1 MNQHDNVKSI
11 SSSRSYGS
19 KNRIKQFLSRFVG
32 LALLFLAYLPA
43 ILLLN
48 TTAALATTLAW
59 TNPAPA
65 EGYLSAGF
73 IQSVSCPSTTFC
85 VAGDFSGNATIYNG
99 STWSSPTLI
108 DSTRNIESVSCPTNS
123 FCLAVDKGGN
133 ASLYNGSTW
142 SSPTIVDINRY
153 LQSVSC
159 ATSTFC
165 VAVDNSEDAVLYNG
179 STWSIPAAIDS
190 GSIMVSVSCPRTTFC
205 VAVGSAGNSDGNA
218 VIYNGSTWLSPTLI
232 GSNGYLASVSCSAT
246 TFCIAVDSIG
256 NYMMS
261 GIPPQLTG
269 LSSNFGN
276 TTGGTNVVISGTNFL
291 GATAVNFGS
300 NPASSFKVVSFSE
313 IIATSPPGLGTVN
326 VTVTTLLGTTS
337 IVSADQFS
345 YVNYTPINPV
355 RICDTRPASGLTPLN
370 QCNIGTIL
378 NNGPLLP
385 G

>member
-85 VAGDFSGNATIYNG
+85 VAGDFSGNATI
-99 STWSSPTLI
+99 
-108 DSTRNIESVSCPTNS
+108 
-123 FCLAVDKGGN
+123 
-133 ASLYNGSTW
+133 YNGSTW

-370 QCNIGTIL
+370 QCNIGTML